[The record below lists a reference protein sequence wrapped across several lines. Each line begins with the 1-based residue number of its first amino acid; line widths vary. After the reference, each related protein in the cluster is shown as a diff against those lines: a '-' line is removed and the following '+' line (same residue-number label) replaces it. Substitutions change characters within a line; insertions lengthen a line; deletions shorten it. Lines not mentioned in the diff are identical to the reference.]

1 MHRRVTAAA
10 GAVLVAAAAAGCSD
24 GAITDTR
31 IQDSVGATFANL
43 WDLQQSE
50 QGHPHSPAGTLAS
63 QASCHRGDPAEAAVG
78 AANDWVCSI
87 TWLVD
92 GPGTP
97 ATALYILSV
106 GTNGCYT
113 AEGDGPASL
122 NGSVTLATAAGPRT
136 NPLFR
141 FNGCFDTT

>member
-1 MHRRVTAAA
+1 MRRLPPIAGLILAA
-10 GAVLVAAAAAGCSD
+10 LLLTGCSD

-31 IQDSVGATFANL
+31 IQNSVGATFANL

-50 QGHPHSPAGTLAS
+50 QGHPHAPVGALQS
-63 QASCHRGDPAEAAVG
+63 QASCHRSDPAEVAVG

-97 ATALYILSV
+97 ATALYTLSV
-106 GTNGCYT
+106 TTNGCYT
-113 AEGDGPASL
+113 AEGDGPSSM
-122 NGSVTLATAAGPRT
+122 NGSATLQTPSGSTA